1 MSLSLAHQI
10 KSAPRL
16 SRPASARKRLAQLL
30 DQPDASALA
39 VSASTPAVR
48 DLLLGLADHSPYLWA
63 LVVEQPARLARL
75 LEAPPLEALSRIV
88 ESLMLA
94 APLLPLEGEG
104 GPQGRIRAPGGNTPH
119 PGPLPQAGEGESL
132 LMTRLRRAKH
142 ECALL
147 VALADIGGVWGV
159 VEVTDALSRFADAA
173 VSRALRFLLRQ
184 DAAAGRLIIEAQASE
199 PEKDCGLVVLAL
211 GKHGARE
218 LNYSSDVDL
227 IVLFDP
233 EAKSIPDG
241 AAPGPLF
248 VRLTKALARLLQER
262 TSEGY
267 VLRVDL
273 RLRPDPAA
281 TPIALAIPSA
291 YSYYETLGQN
301 WERAAMIKARPVA
314 GDIALGNRFL
324 RDLAPFIWR
333 KYFDYAAIADVHA
346 MKRQIHAVR
355 GHESVTVPGHDIK
368 LGRGGIREIE
378 FFVQTQQLI
387 FGGRRAQLRG
397 SRTLDMLAELHREN
411 WVTSQ
416 AVEDL
421 SRAYEFLRTLEHRLQ
436 MIDDEQTQRLPLD
449 KIALKDFARFCGYSR
464 LDVFTA
470 ETTRHLRRVE
480 AHYAHLFED
489 APQLAADAGSL
500 VFTGVVDDPET
511 LITLRKLG
519 FRDPSAAAETIRGWH
534 FGRRAAV
541 QSARAREALTELTPA
556 LLEAFSGSGD
566 PDAAIAAMDGAL
578 GRMNAAAELFSILRS
593 NAKLRELFGDIMGSA
608 PRLAN
613 VIVARPHVLDAAIDP
628 GRATLAPES
637 LDSASIERRVAAFVA
652 SAGTFEGVLDRV
664 RDFAAEEMFLI
675 GVRLLS
681 GALSPDQ
688 AGGAYSALAQ
698 GIASVLLDAAR
709 LSVIADHG
717 EISGGRVAVLAMG
730 KLGSR
735 EMTAASDLDLII
747 IYDFDAD
754 ASESDGSRPLAATNY
769 YNRLTQRL
777 LAALTAPTKAGRLY
791 EVDLRLRPS
800 GRKGPVATQFASF
813 AQYQRSE
820 AETWEHMA
828 LTRAR
833 VIAGDESLSHEI
845 QEAIRE
851 TLAVKRDSA
860 KVAKDVRD
868 MRALIAREKAASDPW
883 DLKLV
888 AGGLLD
894 IEFTA
899 QFLTL
904 AFAHTNPEII
914 DVATR
919 AVIEKAGAVG
929 LLSAAQAEVLALAHR
944 LYTDATQV
952 MRLAIDG
959 PFDPA
964 KATSGVKRRIAAAAA
979 LPDFDSL
986 QGALAQTREQVA
998 AIFAQVLEGKRR

>member
-1 MSLSLAHQI
+1 MPESLAQRLR
-10 KSAPRL
+10 SAPRL
-16 SRPASARKRLAQLL
+16 SRPAAARKRLAHLL
-30 DQPDASALA
+30 GDPRATALGALA
-39 VSASTPAVR
+39 AAPGVS
-48 DLLLGLADHSPYLWA
+48 DLLLGLADHSPYLWGLIA
-63 LVVEQPARLARL
+63 ENPGRLARL
-75 LEAPPLEALSRIV
+75 LSAPPQQSLDALIGTMAPASSASDEGDAHHEAHAGEKASEV
-88 ESLMLA
+88 SLM
-94 APLLPLEGEG
+94 
-104 GPQGRIRAPGGNTPH
+104 R
-119 PGPLPQAGEGESL
+119 
-132 LMTRLRRAKH
+132 RLRRAKH

-147 VALADIGGVWGV
+147 VALADIGGVWGL
-159 VEVTDALSRFADAA
+159 VEVTDALSSFADAA
-173 VSRALRFLLRQ
+173 VSCALRFLLLR
-184 DAAAGRLIIEAQASE
+184 DAAAGRLNIDAGAGD
-199 PEKDCGLVVLAL
+199 PENNCGLVVLAL

-233 EAKSIPDG
+233 DSKSIPEG
-241 AAPGPLF
+241 VAPGPLF

-262 TSEGY
+262 TSDGY

-281 TPIALAIPSA
+281 TPIALSIASA

-314 GDIALGNRFL
+314 GDLALGARFL
-324 RDLAPFIWR
+324 NDLAPFIWR

-355 GHESVTVPGHDIK
+355 GHERVTVPGHDVK

-387 FGGRRAQLRG
+387 FGGRRPLLRG
-397 SRTLDMLAELHREN
+397 SRTLDMLGELHREN
-411 WVTSQ
+411 WVTAG

-421 SRAYEFLRTLEHRLQ
+421 SQAYEFLRRIEHRLQ
-436 MIDDEQTQRLPLD
+436 MLGDEQTQRLPLD
-449 KIALKDFARFCGYSR
+449 VSALRNFARFCGYAR
-464 LDVFTA
+464 LDRFRA
-470 ETTRHLRRVE
+470 DATRHLRRVE
-480 AHYAHLFED
+480 AHYANLFEE
-489 APQLAADAGSL
+489 APRLAADAGSL
-500 VFTGVVDDPET
+500 VFTGVADDPET

-519 FRDPSAAAETIRGWH
+519 FREPAVAAETIRGWH
-534 FGRRAAV
+534 FGRRSAV
-541 QSARAREALTELTPA
+541 RSARAREALTELTPA

-566 PDAAIAAMDGAL
+566 PDAALTAMDAAL
-578 GRMNAAAELFSILRS
+578 GRMNAATELFSILRS
-593 NAKLRELFGDIMGSA
+593 NASLRELVGDIMGSA

-613 VIVARPHVLDAAIDP
+613 VIAARPHVLDAAIDP
-628 GRATLAPES
+628 GRATLQKEG
-637 LDSASIERRVAAFVA
+637 LDETLIAKRVAAFVA
-652 SAGTFEGVLDRV
+652 SAPSFEDVLDRV

-698 GIASVLLDAAR
+698 AIAGVLLGEVLRSMNEDHG
-709 LSVIADHG
+709 VIA
-717 EISGGRVAVLAMG
+717 GGRVAVLAMG
-730 KLGSR
+730 KFGSR

-747 IYDFDAD
+747 IYDFDAS
-754 ASESDGSRPLAATNY
+754 AAESDGARPLAATNY

-833 VIAGDESLSHEI
+833 VIAGDDSLAREI
-845 QEAIRE
+845 GAAIRE
-851 TLAVKRDSA
+851 TLGAKRVPA
-860 KVAKDVRD
+860 KVAKDVRE
-868 MRALIAREKAASDPW
+868 MRALIAREKGARDPW
-883 DLKLV
+883 DFKLV

-894 IEFTA
+894 IEFIA
-899 QFLTL
+899 QFLVL
-904 AFAHTNPEII
+904 AFACNRPEIL
-914 DVATR
+914 DVSTR
-919 AVIEKAGAVG
+919 AVIEKAGVAG
-929 LLSAAQAEVLALAHR
+929 ILTDSHADSLAQAHR

-964 KATSGVKRRIAAAAA
+964 NAASGVKRRVAAAAG
-979 LPDFDSL
+979 LPDFDAL
-986 QGALAQTREQVA
+986 QGALAQAREQVQT
-998 AIFAQVLEGKRR
+998 IFASVLEGKKR